1 MFYKINL
8 LFSFFFKFSMVAPT
22 LLPSEWLIPT
32 KWKFKVSSRVLWQKR
47 WIMAELWIQQSRF
60 ILNAYLILLW
70 RYVFPPCVERTSVFS
85 SNFSMPGTGKSWS
98 EALIFAST
106 NPQYDN
112 RLFNVHENT
121 CRTCRVHKLLFFFC
135 FDIQN
140 IYSTQYVLQMLWASE
155 KDLPV
160 FE

>member
-1 MFYKINL
+1 
-8 LFSFFFKFSMVAPT
+8 MVAPT

-70 RYVFPPCVERTSVFS
+70 RYVFPPCVKRTSVFS

-106 NPQYDN
+106 NPQYDD
-112 RLFNVHENT
+112 RLFIELQFNT
-121 CRTCRVHKLLFFFC
+121 WKFQAQTWGEHVVYRNCFWHSEQVLSMFCKKKRSWQRFTCMYYLGLSF
-135 FDIQN
+135 
-140 IYSTQYVLQMLWASE
+140 Y
-155 KDLPV
+155 
-160 FE
+160 